1 MYISSFQNLNDAI
14 EIKNLIET
22 EYKENND
29 NDPKKKKKA
38 NQILRTLSAIL
49 NDYILLD
56 AKYNFDILGLSKNRI
71 DEILNSKLDLDKIAK

>member
-1 MYISSFQNLNDAI
+1 MYISSFQNLNDLI

-22 EYKENND
+22 EYKENVD
-29 NDPKKKKKA
+29 SDPKKKKKA
-38 NQILRTLSAIL
+38 SQILRSLSTIL

-56 AKYNFDILGLSKNRI
+56 AKDNFDILGLSKNRI